1 MHLWA
6 GSYGRWVRPGAK
18 QVRHLLD
25 TALSNEV
32 GQLAGLLPGA
42 RLGERLMPTAMERH
56 RLLEKRHERL
66 DSVGSKARDLR
77 LLVPGA
83 DAPQGAR
90 RRRSGAE

>member
-42 RLGERLMPTAMERH
+42 RLGERLMPTAME
-56 RLLEKRHERL
+56 
-66 DSVGSKARDLR
+66 
-77 LLVPGA
+77 
-83 DAPQGAR
+83 
-90 RRRSGAE
+90 